1 MKKILLTTLLILL
14 FSQTNIFAV
23 CIEWSWVCNDIGDDR
38 QVPSDQEVEMF
49 INLWMINVAKREV
62 ERYWLE
68 QIKAYFRSYNNS
80 ITTQESVREANLAWK
95 ITRAEMAKM
104 MVNYSIN
111 ILWKEMPTWVTCKFN
126 DIENINAELQ
136 KAVIQSCELWIMWK
150 WITSFRPNDWVTRA
164 EFGTVLSRALRW
176 SQNEWWTTYYQNHLK
191 ALKSEWI
198 MNNISSPMDKEI
210 RWYVMLMLMRSVDN
224 TTKSQQKSNTDDQIS
239 DVIKMLD

>member
-1 MKKILLTTLLILL
+1 MKKIFLFTLLI
-14 FSQTNIFAV
+14 SIFAIQNQ
-23 CIEWSWVCNDIGDDR
+23 CFADTYS
-38 QVPSDQEVEMF
+38 QE
-49 INLWMINVAKREV
+49 LKD
-62 ERYWLE
+62 
-68 QIKAYFRSYNNS
+68 AYNRSYSNS
-80 ITTQESVREANLAWK
+80 ITTQPNIDTANMKGK

-224 TTKSQQKSNTDDQIS
+224 TTKSQQKSDTDDQIS